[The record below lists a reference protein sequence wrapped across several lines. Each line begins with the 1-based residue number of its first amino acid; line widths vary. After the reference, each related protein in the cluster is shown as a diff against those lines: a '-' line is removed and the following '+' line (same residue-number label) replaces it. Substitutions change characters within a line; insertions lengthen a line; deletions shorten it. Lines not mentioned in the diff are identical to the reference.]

1 MKAAS
6 GSELGLYSAA
16 YRNACDHFERVR
28 LSTFAGSEVLR
39 MIAANGS

>member
-6 GSELGLYSAA
+6 GSELVSAA
-16 YRNACDHFERVR
+16 YRNARDHFKRVR
-28 LSTFAGSEVLR
+28 LSTFAGSEVQR